1 MISKLLHTWAHGI
14 CLKKQGG
21 RSLLFKII
29 NSKHAL
35 ITKSEIAPQNL

>member
-1 MISKLLHTWAHGI
+1 MISKLLHTWAYGI
-14 CLKKQGG
+14 CLKRQGA